1 MRDEPLVYTITPGAR
16 EGAVIIKLTGP
27 LTLINLFT
35 FQAELRGIQAPVAI
49 FDLSESEFMD
59 SAGLGVLVNFY
70 TSAASHGRRMALAG
84 VNERIEALLD
94 MTRVKSLLRVFPS
107 VAEAEAAA

>member
-1 MRDEPLVYTITPGAR
+1 
-16 EGAVIIKLTGP
+16 
-27 LTLINLFT
+27 
-35 FQAELRGIQAPVAI
+35 
-49 FDLSESEFMD
+49 
-59 SAGLGVLVNFY
+59 
-70 TSAASHGRRMALAG
+70 MALAG